1 MAESFVMIHEDYRKV
16 YKVWTEI
23 ADSEADE
30 INDDEIICD
39 DMYFE
44 DDNGWCLI
52 TTRYGDNFAEEIL
65 LQLSAGKKLLY
76 FFSDE
81 DQLDCE
87 FIVIE
92 NNAIIR
98 KKYIYYDMPE
108 FDEDV
113 GRLQCENEYKFVEWH
128 DIDNFI
134 EIAREEPESLFA
146 I

>member
-1 MAESFVMIHEDYRKV
+1 MAESFVMIQEDYSKV